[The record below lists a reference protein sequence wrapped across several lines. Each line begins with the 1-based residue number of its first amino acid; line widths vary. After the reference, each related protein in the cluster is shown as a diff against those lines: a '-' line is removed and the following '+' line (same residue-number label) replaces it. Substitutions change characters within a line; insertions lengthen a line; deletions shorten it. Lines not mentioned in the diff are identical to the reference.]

1 MDKVQ
6 ELAKSVAEG
15 GFSWVDD
22 GNKILAIIDAVN
34 STFSDILP
42 LDERR
47 EVCYTVLDCL
57 DEEHD
62 WDAPRMSEEA
72 ERGFYKMMIQWRVT
86 S

>member
-15 GFSWVDD
+15 GFSWVED

-34 STFSDILP
+34 SAFSDILP
-42 LDERR
+42 LDERK

-57 DEEHD
+57 DTEHD
-62 WDAPRMSEEA
+62 WDAPRISEEV
-72 ERGFYKMMIQWRVT
+72 ERGFYKMMIAWRVKV
-86 S
+86 

>member
-15 GFSWVDD
+15 GYSWVDD

-34 STFSDILP
+34 SAFSDILP
-42 LDERR
+42 LDERK

-57 DEEHD
+57 DTEHD
-62 WDAPRMSEEA
+62 WDAPRMSEEV
-72 ERGFYKMMIQWRVT
+72 ERGFYKMMIEWRVKV
-86 S
+86 

>member
-34 STFSDILP
+34 SAFSDILP
-42 LDERR
+42 LDERK

-57 DEEHD
+57 DTEHD
-62 WDAPRMSEEA
+62 WDAPRMSEEV
-72 ERGFYKMMIQWRVT
+72 ERGFYKMMIAWRVKV
-86 S
+86 

>member
-15 GFSWVDD
+15 GFSWVED

-34 STFSDILP
+34 SAFSDILP
-42 LDERR
+42 LDERK

-57 DEEHD
+57 DTEHD
-62 WDAPRMSEEA
+62 WDAPRMSEEV
-72 ERGFYKMMIQWRVT
+72 ERGFYKMMIAWRVKV
-86 S
+86 

>member
-62 WDAPRMSEEA
+62 WDAPRMSEEV

>member
-15 GFSWVDD
+15 GFSWVED

-34 STFSDILP
+34 SAFSDILP
-42 LDERR
+42 LDERK

-57 DEEHD
+57 DTEHD
-62 WDAPRMSEEA
+62 WDAPRMSEEG
-72 ERGFYKMMIQWRVT
+72 ERGFYKMMIAWRVKV
-86 S
+86 

>member
-34 STFSDILP
+34 SAFSDILP
-42 LDERR
+42 LDERK

-57 DEEHD
+57 DTEHD
-62 WDAPRMSEEA
+62 WDAPRMSEEV
-72 ERGFYKMMIQWRVT
+72 ERGFYKMMIEWRVKV
-86 S
+86 

>member
-15 GFSWVDD
+15 GFSWVED

-57 DEEHD
+57 DTEHD
-62 WDAPRMSEEA
+62 WDAPRMSEEV